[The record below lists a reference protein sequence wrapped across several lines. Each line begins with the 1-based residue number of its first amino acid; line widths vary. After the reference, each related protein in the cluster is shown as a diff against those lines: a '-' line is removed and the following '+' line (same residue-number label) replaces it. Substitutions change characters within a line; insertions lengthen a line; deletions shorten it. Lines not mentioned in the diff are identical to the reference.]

1 VVVATIKKIIM
12 KSKQEEIIHTQICDF
27 LNLQYPNVIFTS
39 DASGVFVGKYR
50 AIIMSKQRSK
60 HKIPD
65 LLIFEPK
72 GGYFGLFIEVK
83 AKASDIF
90 LKDRKTLKKSEHLEA
105 QLDTLNKLISRGYA
119 AKFGVGL
126 DHCISIIDKYMNLPK
141 IK

>member
-1 VVVATIKKIIM
+1 M

-72 GGYFGLFIEVK
+72 GKYKGLFIEIKRNESEV
-83 AKASDIF
+83 F
-90 LKDRKTLKKSEHLEA
+90 LKDRITMKKSDHIKEQYKTL
-105 QLDTLNKLISRGYA
+105 QLLDEKGYFA
-119 AKFGVGL
+119 TFGFGFLHTVEV
-126 DHCISIIDKYMNLPK
+126 IKKYMNQ
-141 IK
+141 